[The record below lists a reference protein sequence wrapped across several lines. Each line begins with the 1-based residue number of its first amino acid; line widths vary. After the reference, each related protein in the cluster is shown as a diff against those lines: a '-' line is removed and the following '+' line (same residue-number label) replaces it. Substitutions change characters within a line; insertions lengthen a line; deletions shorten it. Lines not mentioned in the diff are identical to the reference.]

1 VDLSS
6 GLAWIAHDD
15 PGCFD
20 QVFLEFMKDSMA
32 GRTPNVQNVGISYM
46 YGGFW
51 VQTSRMRGEVAMN
64 STLGHTS

>member
-1 VDLSS
+1 MS
-6 GLAWIAHDD
+6 

-20 QVFLEFMKDSMA
+20 QVFLEFVKDSMA

-51 VQTSRMRGEVAMN
+51 VPNKSHAMPM
-64 STLGHTS
+64 SG

>member
-1 VDLSS
+1 MS
-6 GLAWIAHDD
+6 

-20 QVFLEFMKDSMA
+20 QVFLEFVKDGMA

-51 VQTSRMRGEVAMN
+51 VPNKSHAMPM
-64 STLGHTS
+64 SG